1 MIRRL
6 AALLLL
12 AAASTRADGP
22 PADWEYTVTYRGQPV
37 AGVKVG
43 LVELGHG
50 PTFDRPAGPPRFA
63 TTDAKGQLR
72 MPRQDRDPNALARVL
87 ARDRDGR
94 GGYGTL
100 YGSEKYPPTLE
111 LRDAAELTGRVT
123 DAGGKPVPGLKLT
136 PVALGMEHFERYDS
150 QMTSFVDTP
159 DWFWHGYA
167 PKMAADGS
175 VTLAG
180 APDGLPV
187 AVRFE
192 APGFGTGRVWLLP
205 GRPVAVR
212 LRPAG
217 AARLHFP
224 APPGA
229 RTGDVRVTLTRK
241 ADGSTLQATA
251 EGTARGGAD
260 LALEG
265 LQPGAYDVAFPYP
278 GPAELYPK
286 AVPPVTVRPG
296 ETAEVTAPL
305 ERAARVSA
313 TLVDSRTRMG
323 VAGAGLMAAVQS
335 AHGQVSVPETK
346 AGAGGKVELTVPA
359 GMVAVTPRAAD
370 GYKVIPF
377 RTSPV
382 LGGVSSTEAVPVGPG
397 ETHDFGRFALIR
409 TVDLHGTVVDPAGK
423 PVAGATVLVGGTSMN
438 FPTQGRIATDAAGRF
453 VIRGLSPEGGVVG
466 VTARKGDRLT
476 AAPVVADPASPA
488 TEVRVVVSERFAAR
502 VRARAVDVAGRPVA
516 GARAD
521 LVYTLTLLLRQG
533 GGGAGTERVGVT
545 GPDGRFESDA
555 FPAGETYAVSF
566 SAPGYR
572 SVTGPE
578 WKSVPGE
585 VHDFGDLRLKRAD
598 LAVTGTVTDLA
609 SRPVAG
615 ARVFDN
621 ADGPRPASATTDAAG
636 RFTLPGL
643 FDGPAFVTVKA
654 DGFRL
659 ASAPAEPGSKPV
671 TVTLRQ
677 PGDPPAPPPAIS
689 EAHRAATAK
698 LTRHLL
704 ERMWAARTDAG
715 DDGRQTLSAMA
726 RFDFKTA
733 QRWAEE
739 EKARPGGA
747 DLSSLLDQA
756 GAGRPLAD
764 VARDDPDEAVALLKS
779 ATGVEGFLAVCRLTD
794 GLLPNVP
801 EPALRLAEEAVSR
814 ARALDPMYR
823 PGTLARAGELVYRA
837 GRADAGRKILG
848 EAAALA
854 AARNVDEFDGYNRG
868 MVACRVAL
876 YDPAAAR
883 RLIDPFKDAAQFNR
897 WLAEACVR
905 LADTDLPLAKRWL
918 EDFRTSNSLSPQTAR
933 QRMAYRLA
941 RKAPD
946 EAVALAE
953 GIDNKTIR
961 AATLAGVAARL
972 AAADRARAARMI
984 DAVLDDIAADAAGY
998 APNNGTATAAL
1009 VLLRAKEAGH
1019 PDLAAVRDRVLAL
1032 RPAASEAPPGY
1043 NYDPVAQT
1051 ALALA
1056 LTDPETARVV
1066 LRRALRPE
1074 GLKDLNAPFARGTL
1088 IALALADPAALDREV
1103 DRLVAEAAKAKQGFR
1118 HGPLENLATLLT
1130 EPDQLAAKVTR
1141 SVGIFWEVNEE

>member
-1 MIRRL
+1 MTRRL

-12 AAASTRADGP
+12 AAASARADGP
-22 PADWEYTVTYRGQPV
+22 PTDWEYTVTYRGQPA

-50 PTFDRPAGPPRFA
+50 PTFDRPAGTTRFA
-63 TTDAKGQLR
+63 TTDAKGQFRL
-72 MPRQDRDPNALARVL
+72 PRQDRGPNALARVL
-87 ARDRDGR
+87 GRDRAGR
-94 GGYGTL
+94 GAYGTL
-100 YGSEKYPPTLE
+100 YGTEKYPPTLE
-111 LRDAAELTGRVT
+111 LRDAAVLTGRVT

-136 PVALGMEHFERYDS
+136 PVALGIEHFARYDS
-150 QMTSFVDTP
+150 QMPGFVDTP
-159 DWFWHGYA
+159 DWFWQGYA
-167 PKMAADGS
+167 PKTAADGGA
-175 VTLAG
+175 TLAG
-180 APDGLPV
+180 VPDGLPV

-212 LRPAG
+212 LQPAG
-217 AARLHFP
+217 AVRLRFP

-229 RTGDVRVTLTRK
+229 RPGDVRVTLTRK
-241 ADGSTLQATA
+241 ADGSYLEAKA
-251 EGTARGGAD
+251 EGTAKGDAELTLG
-260 LALEG
+260 G

-296 ETAEVTAPL
+296 ETATVAAPL

-313 TLVDSRTRMG
+313 TLVDSRTRKG
-323 VAGAGLMAAVQS
+323 VAGAGLMASVQS
-335 AHGQVSVPETK
+335 AHGHVSVPEAK
-346 AGAGGKVELTVPA
+346 AGADGKVELTVPA
-359 GMVAVTPRAAD
+359 GMVSVTPGAAD
-370 GYKVIPF
+370 GYKVVPF

-382 LGGVSSTEAVPVGPG
+382 LGGTSSTEAVPVGPG
-397 ETHDFGRFALIR
+397 ESRDFGRFALIR
-409 TVDLHGTVVDPAGK
+409 TVDLHGTVVDPEGK
-423 PVAGATVLVGGTSMN
+423 PVAGATVVGGGTATN
-438 FPTQGRIATDAAGRF
+438 FPTQARIVADASGRF
-453 VIRGLSPEGGVVG
+453 VIRGLSPEAGAVG
-466 VTARKGDRLT
+466 VTAREGHRLT
-476 AAPVVADPASPA
+476 AAPVIADPASPG
-488 TEVRVVVSERFAAR
+488 TEVRVVVSARFAAR
-502 VRARAVDVAGRPVA
+502 VRARAVDAAGRPVA
-516 GARAD
+516 GARVD
-521 LVYTLTLLLRQG
+521 LVHTLTLLLRQG
-533 GGGAGTERVGVT
+533 GGVAATERVGLT

-555 FPAGETYAVSF
+555 FQAGDTYAVSF

-572 SVTGPE
+572 GVTGPE

-598 LAVTGTVTDLA
+598 LAVTGTVTDLGG
-609 SRPVAG
+609 RPVAG

-621 ADGPRPASATTDAAG
+621 ADGPRPTSTTTDAAG

-643 FDGPAFVTVKA
+643 FDGPAFVSVKA

-659 ASAPAEPGSKPV
+659 ASAPAEGGGKPV
-671 TVTLRQ
+671 TVILRR

-689 EAHRAATAK
+689 DAHRAATAK

-704 ERMWAARTDAG
+704 EQLWAARTDAG

-726 RFDFKTA
+726 RDDFKTA

-739 EKARPGGA
+739 ERARPGGA
-747 DLSSLLDQA
+747 DLSALLDQA
-756 GAGRPLAD
+756 GAGRRLAD
-764 VARDDPDEAVALLKS
+764 VAREDPDEAVALLKS
-779 ATGVEGFLAVCRLTD
+779 ATGTEGFVALCRLAD
-794 GLLPNVP
+794 GLLSDAP

-814 ARALDPMYR
+814 ARALEPMYR
-823 PGTLARAGELVYRA
+823 PWALARAGELVFRA
-837 GRADAGRKILG
+837 GRKDAGRKVIE

-854 AARNVDEFDGYNRG
+854 AARGVDEFDGYSRG
-868 MVACRVAL
+868 TVACRVAL

-883 RLIDPFKDAAQFNR
+883 RLIDPVKDATQFNR
-897 WLAEACVR
+897 WLAQACIR
-905 LADTDLPLAKRWL
+905 LSETDLPLAKRWL
-918 EDFRTSNSLSPQTAR
+918 EDFRASNSLSRVTVR

-941 RKAPD
+941 RRSPD

-953 GIDNKTIR
+953 GIDNMRFR

-972 AAADRARAARMI
+972 AAADRARATRLL
-984 DAVLDDIAADAAGY
+984 DAVLDDLAADH
-998 APNNGTATAAL
+998 APNGDGAMAAL

-1019 PDLAAVRDRVLAL
+1019 PDLASIRDRVLAM
-1032 RPAASEAPPGY
+1032 RPAASEAPLGY

-1066 LRRALRPE
+1066 LRRALLPE
-1074 GLKDLNAPFARGTL
+1074 GLKALNAPHARETL
-1088 IALALADPAALDREV
+1088 IALALVDPAALDREV
-1103 DRLVAEAAKAKQGFR
+1103 DRLVAQAAKAKQGFR
-1118 HGPLENLATLLT
+1118 HGLLENLATLLT

-1141 SVGIFWEVNEE
+1141 SVGIYWEAEEE